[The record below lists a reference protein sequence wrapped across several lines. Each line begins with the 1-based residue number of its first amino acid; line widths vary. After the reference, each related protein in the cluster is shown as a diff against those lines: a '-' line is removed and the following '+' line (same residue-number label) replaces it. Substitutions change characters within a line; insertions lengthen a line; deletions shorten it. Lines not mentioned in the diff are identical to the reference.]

1 MNKLLIRGVCAIP
14 NHDLRPQLDS
24 FFDQLLVIVQ
34 LSLASFQYTS
44 DGPLTASLLK
54 SVKWGLKSIQQ
65 YCASSLPIHDALYAS
80 FASLSNTVLFA
91 LVQDQT
97 QSLSESV
104 CVRDA

>member
-34 LSLASFQYTS
+34 LSLASFQYTP

-65 YCASSLPIHDALYAS
+65 YCASSLPIHDALYVS

-91 LVQDQT
+91 LFQDQT